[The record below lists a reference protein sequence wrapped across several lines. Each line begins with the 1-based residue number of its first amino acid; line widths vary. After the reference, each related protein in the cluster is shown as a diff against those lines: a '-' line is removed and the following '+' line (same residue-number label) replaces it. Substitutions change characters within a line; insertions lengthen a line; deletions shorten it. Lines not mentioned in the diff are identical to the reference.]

1 MLIRISKILAL
12 IVLTI
17 NISFAGLFN
26 GFEQGYTTNSMFS
39 GFTVYITLSM
49 YYFLITFCV
58 FGFVIGKSIKNA
70 ILSQIICFSSLIPTL
85 YFYQKIYFLKNY
97 YFYDVESFSTLIRGT
112 IPIDWFCFLIVLI
125 LLAYQIVSAFQHF
138 SSKNYKMN

>member
-17 NISFAGLFN
+17 NVSFASLFN

-49 YYFLITFCV
+49 YYFLIAFCV
-58 FGFVIGKSIKNA
+58 FGFVIGKLIKNA
-70 ILSQIICFSSLIPTL
+70 ILSQIMCFSSLILTL
-85 YFYQKIYFLKNY
+85 YFYQKIYFLKSY
-97 YFYDVESFSTLIRGT
+97 YFNDVESFSTLIRGT
-112 IPIDWFCFLIVLI
+112 IPLEWFCFSIVLI
-125 LLAYQIVSAFQHF
+125 LLVYQIVFAFRHF
-138 SSKNYKMN
+138 SNKNHKMT